1 MALSSNLHNSLE
13 NRLIKYKF
21 YSTLTHTSTTI
32 RRIAQTPWNRRFF
45 EEGVDLCS
53 RGSNYFIWDLVNICN
68 FYIHWN
74 LGMEETLPESD
85 NNDTTKHDAGNEPV
99 PAAQSPEV
107 KETMENM
114 EIHHYPDLKHK
125 KKHLKEYLI
134 EFLMLFFAVTLGF
147 LAENLRE
154 HLSEKDRAG
163 IYAKSLYEDFT
174 TDTSVL
180 HKLMIFTN
188 EKITGIDSM
197 EANLNHLGDRIR
209 DSILYRSVL
218 SLLSTFQ
225 FDNINGAYDQI
236 KNTGSLRFF
245 NQSIVNDL
253 TSYDAT
259 SEKLKLMEDWENKLL
274 FETVSA
280 QTIPMFN
287 FKVFEDI

>member
-1 MALSSNLHNSLE
+1 
-13 NRLIKYKF
+13 
-21 YSTLTHTSTTI
+21 
-32 RRIAQTPWNRRFF
+32 
-45 EEGVDLCS
+45 
-53 RGSNYFIWDLVNICN
+53 
-68 FYIHWN
+68 
-74 LGMEETLPESD
+74 MEETLPESD

-99 PAAQSPEV
+99 RAVQSPEV
-107 KETMENM
+107 KETMESM

-174 TDTSVL
+174 TDTSAL
-180 HKLMIFTN
+180 HQLMEFTK

-197 EANLNHLGDRIR
+197 EANLNHLGDRFR

-225 FDNINGAYDQI
+225 FDNINGAYVQI

-274 FETVSA
+274 FESVSA

-287 FKVFEDI
+287 FKVFEDIGKHGPIVHEMYLKNINKNSIDILVNQGEMIKRLRRRQLNQQIILVQKANEILAGLKKEFNL

>member
-1 MALSSNLHNSLE
+1 
-13 NRLIKYKF
+13 
-21 YSTLTHTSTTI
+21 
-32 RRIAQTPWNRRFF
+32 
-45 EEGVDLCS
+45 
-53 RGSNYFIWDLVNICN
+53 
-68 FYIHWN
+68 
-74 LGMEETLPESD
+74 
-85 NNDTTKHDAGNEPV
+85 
-99 PAAQSPEV
+99 
-107 KETMENM
+107 M
-114 EIHHYPDLKHK
+114 EIHHHPDLKHK
-125 KKHLKEYLI
+125 KKHFKEYLI

-174 TDTSVL
+174 TDTSTL
-180 HKLMIFTN
+180 HQLMKFTN

-197 EANLNHLGDRIR
+197 EENLNHLGDRFR
-209 DSILYRSVL
+209 DSVLYRSVL
-218 SLLSTFQ
+218 TLLSTFQ

-236 KNTGSLRFF
+236 KSTGSLRFF

-253 TSYDAT
+253 NSYDAT

-287 FKVFEDI
+287 FKVFEDIGKHGPIVHEMYLKNINKNSIDILVNQGEMIKRLRRRQLGQQTILLQKANEILTGLKKEFSI

>member
-1 MALSSNLHNSLE
+1 
-13 NRLIKYKF
+13 
-21 YSTLTHTSTTI
+21 
-32 RRIAQTPWNRRFF
+32 
-45 EEGVDLCS
+45 
-53 RGSNYFIWDLVNICN
+53 
-68 FYIHWN
+68 
-74 LGMEETLPESD
+74 MEETLPESE
-85 NNDTTKHDAGNEPV
+85 NNDTTKQNAPGNEPE
-99 PAAQSPEV
+99 PAVQSPEV
-107 KETMENM
+107 KENIESM
-114 EIHHYPDLKHK
+114 EIHHHPDLKHK

-174 TDTSVL
+174 TDTSTL
-180 HKLMIFTN
+180 HQLIVFTK
-188 EKITGIDSM
+188 EKIRGIDSM
-197 EANLNHLGDRIR
+197 ESNLNHLGDRIR

-236 KNTGSLRFF
+236 KSTGSLRFF

-253 TSYDAT
+253 NSYDAT

-287 FKVFEDI
+287 FKVFEDIGKRGPIVHEMYLKNINKNSIDILVNQGEMIKRLRGRQLGQQTILLQKANEILAGLKKEFSL

>member
-1 MALSSNLHNSLE
+1 
-13 NRLIKYKF
+13 
-21 YSTLTHTSTTI
+21 
-32 RRIAQTPWNRRFF
+32 
-45 EEGVDLCS
+45 
-53 RGSNYFIWDLVNICN
+53 
-68 FYIHWN
+68 
-74 LGMEETLPESD
+74 MEETLPESD
-85 NNDTTKHDAGNEPV
+85 NNNITKNDTGENESDQPV
-99 PAAQSPEV
+99 QSPEV
-107 KETMENM
+107 NVNMESM
-114 EIHHYPDLKHK
+114 EIHHNPDLKHK

-134 EFLMLFFAVTLGF
+134 EFLMLFLAVTLGF
-147 LAENLRE
+147 FAENLRE

-174 TDTSVL
+174 TDTSAL
-180 HKLMIFTN
+180 HQLIIFTK

-197 EANLNHLGDRIR
+197 EVNLNHLGDRYR

-218 SLLSTFQ
+218 YLLATFQ

-274 FETVSA
+274 FEAISS
-280 QTIPMFN
+280 QTTQMFN
-287 FKVFEDI
+287 FKVFEDIGKHGPIVHEMYLKNINKNSIDILINQGEMIKRLRTRQLGQQKILVQKANEILTGLKKEFSL